1 VRVARLIGGGT
12 LPFVVLVLFVLLLVF
27 FVVFP
32 IAGMALWALIT
43 TVVFGLVIGALG
55 RLVVPGAQRIGFWP
69 TVLAGICGALLGGFV
84 GSAVLHV
91 AWFGTTLLQIGVAA
105 AVVALM
111 ETRRPRQIV
120 R

>member
-1 VRVARLIGGGT
+1 ML
-12 LPFVVLVLFVLLLVF
+12 VVLALFIVLLVL

-43 TVVFGLVIGALG
+43 TVIFGLIIGALG
-55 RLVVPGAQRIGFWP
+55 RLVVPGPQRIGFWP
-69 TVLAGICGALLGGFV
+69 TVLAGISGSLLGGFI

-91 AWFGTTLLQIGVAA
+91 GWLGTTLLQIGVAA
-105 AVVALM
+105 AVVALL
-111 ETRRPRQIV
+111 ETRRPRQMV

>member
-1 VRVARLIGGGT
+1 VRGGWPNGAGI
-12 LPFVVLVLFVLLLVF
+12 LGLVVLFLFLLLLVF

-43 TVVFGLVIGALG
+43 TVVVGLIIGALG
-55 RLVVPGAQRIGFWP
+55 RLVVPGAQRIGFWA
-69 TVLAGICGALLGGFV
+69 TVLAGVCGSLLGGFI

-91 AWFGTTLLQIGVAA
+91 AWLGTTLLQIGVAA

-111 ETRRPRQIV
+111 ETHRPRQVI